1 MNYPRDIA
9 SGNIEV
15 SDNQIFKKKRPPV
28 RLALFLFLLTV
39 ITTILAG
46 YSLHTAY
53 LYQAGDIVDQ
63 PLWLDL
69 LRNPLLLLQGL
80 PFSAALLLILGA
92 HELGHYFACRYYGIN
107 CSLPYLIPAPP
118 LLNMFGTFGA
128 LIRIKSPFFNRR
140 QLFDV
145 GIAGPLAGFAVTI
158 PILAAG
164 LILSNETVITEAVS
178 GYTLLFGEP
187 LLFKLASWLF
197 FSGDGSAINLHP
209 LGWAAWIGMLATSLN
224 LLPAGQLDGGHIVYA
239 ISGSRIHRILSTV
252 TAILLLGLGIWSW
265 PVLAYLLFGILLLV
279 MKLRHP
285 PTLFDSYPLD
295 RKRIFLGLAAGLIF
309 LVTFIPIPVQIAGT
323 F

>member
-1 MNYPRDIA
+1 MNYSRDIT
-9 SGNIEV
+9 SESIEI
-15 SDNQIFKKKRPPV
+15 SDNPILKEKRPPV
-28 RLALFLFLLTV
+28 RLALFLFFITV

-53 LYQAGDIVDQ
+53 LYQAGNIVEQ
-63 PLWLDL
+63 PLWFDI
-69 LRNPLLLLQGL
+69 LRNPLLLLRGL
-80 PFSAALLLILGA
+80 PFSAALLLILGS
-92 HELGHYFACRYYGIN
+92 HELGHYFACRHYGIR

-118 LLNMFGTFGA
+118 LVNMFGTFGA
-128 LIRIKSPFFNRR
+128 LIRIKSPFFNRK

-145 GIAGPLAGFAVTI
+145 GIAGPLAGFVMTV
-158 PILAAG
+158 PVLAAG
-164 LILSNETVITEAVS
+164 LILSSETVITEADS

-197 FSGDGSAINLHP
+197 FSGDGSSINLHP

-239 ISGSRIHRILSTV
+239 ISGPRIHRALSMS

-295 RKRIFLGLAAGLIF
+295 RKRILLGLAASLIF

-323 F
+323 Y